1 MGYVAAHYP
10 SLAAETVKEDLSY
23 LIGHPVVAFTFVAGL
38 VTLFARPA
46 NRDTLVLLMRGS
58 VIGWLVLFAM
68 DPDFSDFRYELTIL
82 PTVTFGLCLLVT
94 HVGGWLTRRGST
106 GTPEVATAAG

>member
-1 MGYVAAHYP
+1 
-10 SLAAETVKEDLSY
+10 
-23 LIGHPVVAFTFVAGL
+23 
-38 VTLFARPA
+38 
-46 NRDTLVLLMRGS
+46 
-58 VIGWLVLFAM
+58 M

-82 PTVTFGLCLLVT
+82 PTVTVGLCLLVT